1 MSMHPSPFHDQLDA
15 LQQDVLKMG
24 TIVEQALDEAVRALA
39 VGDLEAAQRV
49 IAGDDELDR
58 MEIEIEQTCLTLI
71 ALHQPLA
78 GDLRVLGTALKLVT
92 DIERI
97 GDHAV
102 DIAKVVIRLDA
113 EPLIKPL
120 IDIPEMAD
128 VVRRMLRECLSAYVR
143 RDPTLARE
151 VMGLDD
157 QVDHLYSKVF
167 RDLLARMIES
177 PDKTRQGAYLLLV
190 AQYLERVGDHAT
202 NFGEWIVYM
211 VTGERVDL
219 NA

>member
-78 GDLRVLGTALKLVT
+78 GDLRVLGTALNLVT
-92 DIERI
+92 AIERI